1 MRLKSKY
8 LGRQNIFGEAR
19 RSRCARNHPGTGHA
33 ARYGKDADLSPLTEL
48 PDYKA
53 ELAAVN
59 HALYEIAGGVYGRE
73 PRIGAKNNGC
83 LASLG
88 LIPNLAGLKAP

>member
-19 RSRCARNHPGTGHA
+19 RSRCAHNHPGTGHA
-33 ARYGKDADLSPLTEL
+33 ARYGKDADLSLLTEL

-59 HALYEIAGGVYGRE
+59 HSPYEVAGGIDGRE

-88 LIPNLAGLKAP
+88 LIPNPAVPKAP